1 MQLFI
6 EFDLC
11 LFKEYK
17 RSDEVRDLLG
27 LALNFAYMKLFMKLT
42 ENYGKPIDIYIKK
55 QYYIYEFVDFCRIG
69 ENIDVY

>member
-1 MQLFI
+1 M
-6 EFDLC
+6 
-11 LFKEYK
+11 
-17 RSDEVRDLLG
+17 RDLLG

-42 ENYGKPIDIYIKK
+42 ENYGKTIDIYIKK